1 MSYLGLLTQ
10 AATYWAPESPDGVN
24 VPAAPPVPIVCRWQ
38 DKIQRMSGGAV
49 GSQLRVG
56 DAGRDYISRAIL
68 YCSSELQKD
77 GWVLRGT
84 STFADPVDAGAY
96 RVKDTYRTQDPGNGI
111 VVWKIFLG

>member
-10 AATYWAPESPDGVN
+10 TVTYWAPETPDGVN
-24 VPAAPPVPIVCRWQ
+24 VPAAPPIPIVCRWQ
-38 DKIQRMSGGAV
+38 DKLQRMTD
-49 GSQLRVG
+49 L
-56 DAGRDYISRAIL
+56 AGREYVSRAIL

-96 RVKDTYRTQDPGNGI
+96 RIRDTYRTQDPANAI